1 MITFSLVFS
10 RFLSADNWDRLV
22 EDIGINEISMEDS
35 ATKNQSPAPSVSAG
49 RSCSRLLRYPLR
61 SAMKS
66 KEEKSPVAD
75 SANSSASKRGRLAS
89 SVSKSVAVLDL
100 SGKEKSAKPPRR
112 MSIPSKSSASPAP
125 RSVGNITPIS
135 EARVKRSAAKQG
147 KSDTPVSDVSISL
160 SRKKFC
166 VLSSASYWLSQIKL
180 SESSSK
186 HTISLSF
193 FKLALEAGC
202 EPLQRVRDELKSYV
216 SRYDVSE
223 LGESVKE
230 LFESYKISESFEQLQ
245 ASDAASHVPE
255 EGNQLSE
262 DDVHSSTS
270 SITDVEK
277 LKPNPSDTVADEI
290 HGVQES
296 NMETSQKNESV
307 YKIKRPVNKDVTN
320 TKSASE
326 VRGRNSTQ
334 KNPKKPTKQ
343 ELVKDQDKVKKQR
356 KKSATGEGPILS
368 SPSPSPEKTLQ
379 ENKENLAAPPMEN
392 SATEV

>member
-1 MITFSLVFS
+1 
-10 RFLSADNWDRLV
+10 
-22 EDIGINEISMEDS
+22 MEDS
-35 ATKNQSPAPSVSAG
+35 ATKIQSPASSVSAG
-49 RSCSRLLRYPLR
+49 RSSSRLLRYPLR

-75 SANSSASKRGRLAS
+75 SANSSAPKRGRLAS

-112 MSIPSKSSASPAP
+112 MSIPSKSSASHAP

-135 EARVKRSAAKQG
+135 EARVKSSAAKQG
-147 KSDTPVSDVSISL
+147 KSDTPVSDVSVSL

-186 HTISLSF
+186 HNISLRF

-230 LFESYKISESFEQLQ
+230 LFESYKISESLEQLQ
-245 ASDAASHVPE
+245 ASDTGSHVPE

-262 DDVHSSTS
+262 DDVRSSTS

-277 LKPNPSDTVADEI
+277 LKPNPTDTVADEI

-296 NMETSQKNESV
+296 NMVTSQKNESV
-307 YKIKRPVNKDVTN
+307 NKIKRPVNKDVTN

-343 ELVKDQDKVKKQR
+343 ELVKDQDKVEKLR

-368 SPSPSPEKTLQ
+368 SPEKTLQ
-379 ENKENLAAPPMEN
+379 ENKENLAAPPMEI